1 MSEISIPTSR
11 GITLAAD
18 FVIPVDASNRAVIFA
33 HSFLLDRHG
42 LGWFDA
48 FAKSYRAAGYST
60 LQLDFSGCGNSAD
73 DVISLENQIEDLKA
87 ACGWLSERGF
97 DQQVLHADGSG
108 ALVALRAVPDKV
120 QALVLT
126 APILGPAEVPWEDVF
141 SSSQLAELERV
152 GHTRIP
158 NDQGASRPYF
168 VIGKRTLGELTM
180 VDTEKLLHDI
190 ALPALF
196 VVDPQTLASQ
206 WFAPLLE
213 DPQALL
219 PPNCELL
226 FLDKLSL
233 YGDLPAN
240 YRKPD
245 GNFPN
250 AEKVDFLRDQVV
262 AWVSR
267 IVPSSRD

>member
-1 MSEISIPTSR
+1 MSEISIHTSR

-18 FVIPVDASNRAVIFA
+18 FVVPVDSSNRAVIFA
-33 HSFLLDRHG
+33 HSFLLDRHN
-42 LGWFDA
+42 LGWFDV
-48 FAKSYRAAGYST
+48 FAKSYRSAGYST
-60 LQLDFSGCGNSAD
+60 LQLDFSGCGQSSD

-97 DQQVLHADGSG
+97 DQQVIHADGSG
-108 ALVALRAVPDKV
+108 ALAALRAVPDKV
-120 QALVLT
+120 RALVLT

-141 SSSQLAELERV
+141 SPSQLAELERA

-168 VIGKRTLGELTM
+168 VIGKQTLAELTM
-180 VDTEKLLHDI
+180 VDTEKLLRDI
-190 ALPALF
+190 ALPSLF

-206 WFAPLLE
+206 WFAPLVD
-213 DPQALL
+213 DPQAFL

-226 FLDKLSL
+226 FLEKLSL
-233 YGDLPAN
+233 YGELPAN

-245 GNFPN
+245 GPYPS
-250 AEKVDFLRDQVV
+250 AEKVDFLRDQIIS
-262 AWVSR
+262 WVTR
-267 IVPSSRD
+267 LVPPAGQ

>member
-1 MSEISIPTSR
+1 MSEIRIDTSR

-18 FVIPVDASNRAVIFA
+18 FIVPVDSSKCAVIFA

-42 LGWFDA
+42 LGWFDV
-48 FAKSYRAAGYST
+48 FAKSYRSAGYAT
-60 LQLDFSGCGNSAD
+60 LQIDFSGCGDSAD
-73 DVISLENQIEDLKA
+73 DVICLENQIEDLKA
-87 ACGWLSERGF
+87 ACGWLAERGF
-97 DQQVLHADGSG
+97 ERIILHADGSG

-126 APILGPAEVPWEDVF
+126 APILGPAEVSWEDVF
-141 SSSQLAELERV
+141 SPSQLAELERV

-168 VIGKRTLGELTM
+168 VIGKQTLGELTM

-190 ALPALF
+190 ALPTLF

-206 WFAPLLE
+206 WFAPLVD
-213 DPQALL
+213 DPQSLL
-219 PPNCELL
+219 PPSCELL
-226 FLDKLSL
+226 FLDNLSL
-233 YGDLPAN
+233 YGELPAN
-240 YRKPD
+240 YRKAESAYPD
-245 GNFPN
+245 

-262 AWVSR
+262 AWVTR
-267 IVPSSRD
+267 VAPPVRT